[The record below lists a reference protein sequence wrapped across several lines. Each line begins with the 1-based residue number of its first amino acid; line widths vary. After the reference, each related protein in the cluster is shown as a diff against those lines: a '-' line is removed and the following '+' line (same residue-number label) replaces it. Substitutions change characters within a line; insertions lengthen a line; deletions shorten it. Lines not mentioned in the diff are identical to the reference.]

1 MRRLTFLLLGTA
13 LVFLLLTGFKPDED
27 QTIIIELDENPAEF
41 VKQAKLRLPR
51 LEIVAEYDTIFNGVA
66 VKGTARELEKIARL
80 DTVVNQYPVHTY
92 KALFEKSDPQT
103 TEKIRKTANL
113 PFTGK
118 GVKVGVI
125 DTGIDYHHPDLQAN
139 YKGGFDLVDFDDDP
153 METEGE
159 GATDH
164 GTHVA
169 GIIAAD
175 GKMKGIAPDADIY
188 AYRAL
193 GPGGAGSSVQ
203 VIAAIEEAVKDGMD
217 VINLSLGND
226 VNGPDWPTSKAVN
239 KAIELGV
246 VVVVA
251 AGNSG
256 PDTWT
261 VGSPATSPDA
271 ITVGAS
277 ARPSEASVL
286 TVPGE
291 DRQISLLPLQNSA
304 AWNLGKKFP
313 LMDGGNGEAPLSMA
327 TGKIVLMERG
337 VVPFS
342 KKALKAYRRGA
353 KALIIYNNE
362 KGAFQGSLEGL
373 KLPIPVV
380 SITKEEGEWLKRK
393 AIEENQWV
401 ETRQEKVDQSL
412 APFSSRGPVT
422 TSWAIK
428 PDILAPGVDIF
439 STVPGGYKALSGT
452 SMASPHV
459 AGVAALIKEAHPDWT
474 PAEIK
479 TSLMSTADLIKNKQ
493 DEPYVPT
500 EQGAGYIDPE
510 EAIHPKLWISP
521 GSLRLGKL
529 EEKKFLHAN
538 SVITLTNTDHQ
549 TKTFHFL
556 VPDEDRGVSWS
567 MPSSVTL
574 APNQSEKVKV
584 EASLSKAFLSEGIH
598 QGYVK
603 IEGPDETYSLPYLF
617 MNEGD
622 DYAKISGFE
631 LFQDWE
637 TSKDLSYR
645 FYLTEDAEEV
655 TVDLY
660 RAGTMLSIGRLFS
673 ISKPSAGT
681 VEGEADVRLPDL
693 AGPYVAVVT
702 VERNDQTN
710 SYPFPVMFQSPK

>member
-277 ARPSEASVL
+277 ARPCRGVRFNRSGRGPADF
-286 TVPGE
+286 P
-291 DRQISLLPLQNSA
+291 PSA
-304 AWNLGKKFP
+304 AELCR
-313 LMDGGNGEAPLSMA
+313 
-327 TGKIVLMERG
+327 MESWQEVSAHGWRKRG
-337 VVPFS
+337 
-342 KKALKAYRRGA
+342 
-353 KALIIYNNE
+353 
-362 KGAFQGSLEGL
+362 
-373 KLPIPVV
+373 
-380 SITKEEGEWLKRK
+380 
-393 AIEENQWV
+393 
-401 ETRQEKVDQSL
+401 
-412 APFSSRGPVT
+412 
-422 TSWAIK
+422 
-428 PDILAPGVDIF
+428 
-439 STVPGGYKALSGT
+439 STVVHG
-452 SMASPHV
+452 
-459 AGVAALIKEAHPDWT
+459 
-474 PAEIK
+474 
-479 TSLMSTADLIKNKQ
+479 
-493 DEPYVPT
+493 
-500 EQGAGYIDPE
+500 
-510 EAIHPKLWISP
+510 
-521 GSLRLGKL
+521 
-529 EEKKFLHAN
+529 
-538 SVITLTNTDHQ
+538 
-549 TKTFHFL
+549 
-556 VPDEDRGVSWS
+556 DR
-567 MPSSVTL
+567 
-574 APNQSEKVKV
+574 
-584 EASLSKAFLSEGIH
+584 
-598 QGYVK
+598 
-603 IEGPDETYSLPYLF
+603 
-617 MNEGD
+617 
-622 DYAKISGFE
+622 
-631 LFQDWE
+631 
-637 TSKDLSYR
+637 
-645 FYLTEDAEEV
+645 
-655 TVDLY
+655 
-660 RAGTMLSIGRLFS
+660 
-673 ISKPSAGT
+673 
-681 VEGEADVRLPDL
+681 
-693 AGPYVAVVT
+693 
-702 VERNDQTN
+702 
-710 SYPFPVMFQSPK
+710 